1 MVASKGLQ
9 NVDELPLSA
18 RIESLEHQSQT
29 ILFLGAIN
37 LIMNVLTIAIGF
49 LLAV

>member
-1 MVASKGLQ
+1 MR
-9 NVDELPLSA
+9 LPADPPPSLG
-18 RIESLEHQSQT
+18 SLEAKIDDLQHQSAT

-49 LLAV
+49 LMTV